1 MALIPHW
8 GGLIADG
15 AGMAVEPSADEYRKK
30 ADEMK
35 SQAQR
40 AETVYLQAIYASI
53 ADNWDRLAEQM
64 KQAESAALNPP
75 PPKKHSAPKAQNGVP
90 ICRVRSHSTRI
101 FISPSMMRR
110 VFRRWSKSS
119 AGSG

>member
-1 MALIPHW
+1 
-8 GGLIADG
+8 
-15 AGMAVEPSADEYRKK
+15 MAVEPSADEYRKK

-64 KQAESAALNPP
+64 KQAEIAAQTPP
-75 PPKKHSAPKAQNGVP
+75 PPKKLAEPRAP
-90 ICRVRSHSTRI
+90 RH
-101 FISPSMMRR
+101 
-110 VFRRWSKSS
+110 
-119 AGSG
+119 

>member
-1 MALIPHW
+1 
-8 GGLIADG
+8 
-15 AGMAVEPSADEYRKK
+15 MAVEPSADEYRKK

-64 KQAESAALNPP
+64 KQAELHDGNPP
-75 PPKKHSAPKAQNGVP
+75 PPRKEARGAAA
-90 ICRVRSHSTRI
+90 R
-101 FISPSMMRR
+101 PS
-110 VFRRWSKSS
+110 
-119 AGSG
+119 

>member
-1 MALIPHW
+1 
-8 GGLIADG
+8 
-15 AGMAVEPSADEYRKK
+15 MAVEPSADEYRKK

-64 KQAESAALNPP
+64 KQAELHDGKPP
-75 PPKKHSAPKAQNGVP
+75 PPPLKEARGAAA
-90 ICRVRSHSTRI
+90 R
-101 FISPSMMRR
+101 PS
-110 VFRRWSKSS
+110 
-119 AGSG
+119 

>member
-8 GGLIADG
+8 GGLIAYG
-15 AGMAVEPSADEYRKK
+15 AGMAVEMNADEYRKK

-35 SQAQR
+35 AQAQR

-75 PPKKHSAPKAQNGVP
+75 PPKKQAERRAP
-90 ICRVRSHSTRI
+90 RH
-101 FISPSMMRR
+101 
-110 VFRRWSKSS
+110 
-119 AGSG
+119 